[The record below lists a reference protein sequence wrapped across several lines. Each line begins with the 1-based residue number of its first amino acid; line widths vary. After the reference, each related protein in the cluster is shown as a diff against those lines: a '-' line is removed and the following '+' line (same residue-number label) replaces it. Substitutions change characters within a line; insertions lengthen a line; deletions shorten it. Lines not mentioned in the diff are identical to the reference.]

1 MIGDQ
6 NGQHK
11 EAMLRT
17 VACASIFNDFK
28 NYNSKEISM
37 LKFTSNRA
45 VFSLAYLTVCFTLFS
60 GASLSHAQDIPRTAS
75 GRPDFNGIWQAINT
89 ANWDIEPHAASFG
102 PLVAAGAIG
111 AIPAGL
117 GIVEGGEIPYTPEA
131 RVRQQANKLDWLTN
145 DPLVKCYMPGVPRA
159 NYLPFPFQIV
169 QSTEHII
176 FAYEFASASRIVY
189 VDQPDYEAPIL
200 SWMGHNLAHYEGD
213 TLVIEVTDQ
222 VPETW
227 LDHAG
232 NHHSDA
238 LRVTERYT
246 HIGPNLIQYE
256 ATLEDPNVYT
266 HAWSVSFPLYRRVDD
281 NMQLLEFKCVEFTEE
296 LLYGHLRKASN
307 SND

>member
-1 MIGDQ
+1 
-6 NGQHK
+6 
-11 EAMLRT
+11 MLRAD
-17 VACASIFNDFK
+17 ACSSIFDDIN

-45 VFSLAYLTVCFTLFS
+45 VVPLAFLTVWLTLFS
-60 GASLSHAQDIPRTAS
+60 GSSLSHAQDIPRTAS

-117 GIVEGGEIPYTPEA
+117 GIVEGGEIPYTSEA
-131 RVRQQANKLDWLTN
+131 RVRQQANKLDWLAN

-232 NHHSDA
+232 NHHSEA

-296 LLYGHLRKASN
+296 LLYGHLRKASD